1 MEVSYDRLSFLRG
14 NGERKQARHQQGYGE
29 PFHRFWIAVGRYAIF
44 FALRKVKRKYVI
56 ICPFCV
62 TLSKHYPL
70 FL

>member
-1 MEVSYDRLSFLRG
+1 MIASPSCAETERENRHVINKDMENLFIVFGLLLEDTQF
-14 NGERKQARHQQGYGE
+14 
-29 PFHRFWIAVGRYAIF
+29 F